1 MPDQYQSITI
11 LQLQATNVILL
22 IVWVN
27 CYNSEK
33 YNGKEIVPFV
43 DGNNKPLKNLIF
55 IA

>member
-33 YNGKEIVPFV
+33 YNVKEIVPFV